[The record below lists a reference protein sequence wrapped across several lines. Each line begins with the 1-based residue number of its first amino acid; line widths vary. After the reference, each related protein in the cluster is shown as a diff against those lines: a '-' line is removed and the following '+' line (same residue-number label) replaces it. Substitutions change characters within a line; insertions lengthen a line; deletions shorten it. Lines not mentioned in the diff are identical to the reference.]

1 MRMAGADLVKIAL
14 GKRVFLG
21 GESHQGCPLDSATTP
36 PATPKTYAI
45 LDFRIRRVD
54 QCYFL
59 EWEPQSHSTD
69 RPDDLRL
76 WGDIYLETLDDAI
89 LQAKLIFGLEPSDWK
104 NP

>member
-21 GESHQGCPLDSATTP
+21 GESHQECPLDSATTP

-54 QCYFL
+54 
-59 EWEPQSHSTD
+59 
-69 RPDDLRL
+69 PDDLRL
-76 WGDIYLETLDDAI
+76 WGEIYLETLDDAI